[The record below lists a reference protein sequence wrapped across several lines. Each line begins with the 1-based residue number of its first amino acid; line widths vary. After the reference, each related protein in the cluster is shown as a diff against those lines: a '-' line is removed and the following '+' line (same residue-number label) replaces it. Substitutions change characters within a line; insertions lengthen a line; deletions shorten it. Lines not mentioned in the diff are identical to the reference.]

1 VREHHE
7 EGDEYAHEI
16 SVEEV
21 CTCLQKWRYRRPY
34 APLTLIYMHVQTTF
48 LLLKK

>member
-1 VREHHE
+1 MT
-7 EGDEYAHEI
+7 A
-16 SVEEV
+16 EV
-21 CTCLQKWRYRRPY
+21 ALSPPY